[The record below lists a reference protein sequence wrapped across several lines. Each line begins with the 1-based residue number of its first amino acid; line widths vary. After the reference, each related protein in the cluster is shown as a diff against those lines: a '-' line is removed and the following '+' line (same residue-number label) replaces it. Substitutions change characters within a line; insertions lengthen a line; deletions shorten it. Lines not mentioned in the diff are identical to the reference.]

1 MFNLCRGFI
10 PRKGEKMFF
19 ISQLGK
25 QDCAFACLKMMLAN
39 YHKDRNYLYLP
50 CNLNRS
56 YSFQDLTVEASKYN
70 MTLLGVKIDNA
81 EELIKCKQFPLIVTL
96 QKKNVRHSVLVVRA
110 NAKYVYVYDP
120 DLGKRKIQTEIFL
133 SEWTSRALIVKE
145 FTPTKCPRKFGD
157 FVMKKDKIILPVLQ
171 ILSGASLL
179 IGTYFLSDQ
188 GRYYIPIIF
197 FSLFAILEIIFR
209 WSLVNAMRNM
219 DELINSH
226 EFNVNKEEY
235 PELYKCIEK
244 YRQVSLSL
252 LPNFIYACLISIFV
266 TIILVINGPV
276 NAIYVFLPM
285 ALAFIE
291 VFLYKPYFK
300 SKSIEVMEKENE
312 LNEVETSYQF
322 KMKSGEAHSIAYQLG
337 LNRGVFSYLEI
348 VVLLLTIVVT
358 MTITNTFN
366 ITYVVFYLCISF
378 FLKQNFCRLFEF
390 SSQYDECVVA
400 KAKIINSI
408 KEESNN

>member
-1 MFNLCRGFI
+1 
-10 PRKGEKMFF
+10 MFF

-226 EFNVNKEEY
+226 EFNVN
-235 PELYKCIEK
+235 
-244 YRQVSLSL
+244 
-252 LPNFIYACLISIFV
+252 
-266 TIILVINGPV
+266 